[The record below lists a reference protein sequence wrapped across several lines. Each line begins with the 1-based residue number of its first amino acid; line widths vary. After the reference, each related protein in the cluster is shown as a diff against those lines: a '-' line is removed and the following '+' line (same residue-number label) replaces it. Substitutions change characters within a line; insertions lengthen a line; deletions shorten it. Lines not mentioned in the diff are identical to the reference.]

1 MKNLVEIK
9 NLKMKYAVKSGFSEE
24 KNEFINAVNDVDLK
38 IQEGEILGIVGESG
52 CGKSTL
58 GKCILRLESGYSG
71 QILFDGMDI
80 SEKKNLKNFRKSAQM
95 IFQNPYA
102 SLNPRMK
109 IYDILKEPLVIHGE
123 KNSKIIRQKIEEV
136 CELTGID
143 KSALNYY
150 PHEFSGGQRQRIS
163 IASAIILKPKFIV
176 ADEPVSA
183 LDVSIRAQIINL
195 LKDLKEKLNL
205 TILFISHD
213 LSVVR
218 HICDRTAV
226 MYLGEI
232 VEIANNEDLFNEPK
246 HPYTKALLSS
256 VPMISREKKDDRI
269 ILSGDVP
276 SPKNLPSGCKFHT
289 RCPEVMPICAES
301 CPSLD
306 CVGKNH
312 LVKCHLYIGCEN
324 SQK

>member
-1 MKNLVEIK
+1 MKNLVEVR
-9 NLKMKYAVKSGFSEE
+9 NLKMQYEIKSAFGMS
-24 KNEFINAVNDVDLK
+24 KKGFINAVNDVSFDIK
-38 IQEGEILGIVGESG
+38 KGEILGLVGESG

-58 GKCILRLESGYSG
+58 GRCILALEQGFSGEVLFNG
-71 QILFDGMDI
+71 KNILQK
-80 SEKKNLKNFRKSAQM
+80 ENLKNFRKSAQM

-109 IYDILKEPLVIHGE
+109 IYDILKEPLLVNGIKD
-123 KNSKIIRQKIEEV
+123 KNEIPKRIYEV

-143 KSALNYY
+143 KNSLNYY

-163 IASAIILKPKFIV
+163 IASAIILKPEFIV

-218 HICDRTAV
+218 YICDRTAV

-232 VEIANNEDLFNEPK
+232 VEFADNEELFENPK
-246 HPYTKALLSS
+246 HPYTEALLNS
-256 VPMISREKKDDRI
+256 VPVISREKKEKKI
-269 ILSGDVP
+269 ILTGDIP
-276 SPKNLPSGCKFHT
+276 SPKNLPEGCKFHT
-289 RCPEVMPICAES
+289 RCPKVFEGCAEIHPDFTVIS
-301 CPSLD
+301 D
-306 CVGKNH
+306 THK
-312 LVKCHLYIGCEN
+312 VKCRLKN
-324 SQK
+324 

>member
-1 MKNLVEIK
+1 MYNKKMEKLIEVKNLNMKFPIK
-9 NLKMKYAVKSGFSEE
+9 SVFGGKTDS
-24 KNEFINAVNDVDLK
+24 FINAVNDVSLDIYK
-38 IQEGEILGIVGESG
+38 GEILGLVGESG

-58 GKCILRLESGYSG
+58 GRCLLKLENSFSGEILYNGKSK
-71 QILFDGMDI
+71 I
-80 SEKKNLKNFRKSAQM
+80 KNLKNFRKSVQM

-102 SLNPRMK
+102 SLNPRMT
-109 IYDILKEPLVIHGE
+109 IYDILKEPLLIHGE
-123 KNSKIIRQKIEEV
+123 KDREVIQGKIEKV

-143 KSALNYY
+143 KTALSYY

-163 IASAIILKPKFIV
+163 IASAIILEPEFIV

-232 VEIANNEDLFNEPK
+232 IETAFNEELFESPK
-246 HPYTKALLSS
+246 HPYTKALLNA
-256 VPMISREKKDDRI
+256 VPVISNEINSKK
-269 ILSGDVP
+269 ILLKGDVP

-289 RCPEVMPICAES
+289 RCPEVMPCCIDTI
-301 CPSLD
+301 PSFHEI
-306 CVGKNH
+306 KYNH
-312 LVKCHLYIGCEN
+312 FVKCHLYD
-324 SQK
+324 K

>member
-1 MKNLVEIK
+1 MKNLVEIN
-9 NLKMKYAVKSGFSEE
+9 NLNMKYAVKSGFSA
-24 KNEFINAVNDVDLK
+24 KNNEFIYALNNISLK
-38 IQEGEILGIVGESG
+38 IKKGEILGIVGESG

-58 GKCILRLESGYSG
+58 GKCILRLENGYTG
-71 QILFDGMDI
+71 QIIFNGKDI
-80 SEKKNLKNFRKSAQM
+80 YEESNLKNFRKSAQM

-109 IYDILKEPLVIHGE
+109 IYDILKEPLIVHGE
-123 KNSKIIRQKIEEV
+123 RNENIIKEKINEV

-163 IASAIILKPKFIV
+163 IASAIILKPEFIV

-232 VEIANNEDLFNEPK
+232 VELADNEELFSNPK

-256 VPMISREKKDDRI
+256 IPVISRENKKDRI
-269 ILSGDVP
+269 FLTGDIP
-276 SPKNLPSGCKFHT
+276 SPKNLPTGCKFHT
-289 RCPEVMPICAES
+289 RCPDIMPVCRQV
-301 CPSLD
+301 CPD
-306 CVGKNH
+306 TECVGNKH
-312 LVKCHLYIGCEN
+312 FVKCHLYIGCEN
-324 SQK
+324 LQK

>member
-1 MKNLVEIK
+1 MENLVEIK
-9 NLKMKYAVKSGFSEE
+9 NLNKKYPIKTAFGTNNNGFIYAVNNVSLNIK
-24 KNEFINAVNDVDLK
+24 K
-38 IQEGEILGIVGESG
+38 GEILGLVGESG

-58 GKCILRLESGYSG
+58 GRCILNLEKDFEGE
-71 QILFDGMDI
+71 ILYKG
-80 SEKKNLKNFRKSAQM
+80 KKIKNKNELKNFRKSAQM

-102 SLNPRMK
+102 SLNPRMT
-109 IYDILKEPLVIHGE
+109 IYDILKEPLLIHGE
-123 KNSKIIRQKIEEV
+123 KDKKFIRTKIEKV

-143 KSALNYY
+143 KNSLSYY

-163 IASAIILKPKFIV
+163 IASAIILNPDFIV

-218 HICDRTAV
+218 YICDRTTV

-232 VEIANNEDLFNEPK
+232 VELAENNELFKNPK
-246 HPYTKALLSS
+246 HPYTKALLSA
-256 VPMISREKKDDRI
+256 VPEISQNSQKEK
-269 ILSGDVP
+269 ILLNGDIP
-276 SPKNLPSGCKFHT
+276 SPKNLPTGCKFHT
-289 RCPEVMPICAES
+289 RCPECFNGCSTDEPKELTLS
-301 CPSLD
+301 D
-306 CVGKNH
+306 NH
-312 LVKCHLYIGCEN
+312 LVKCRLF
-324 SQK
+324 

>member
-1 MKNLVEIK
+1 MKNLVEIN
-9 NLKMKYAVKSGFSEE
+9 NLNMKYAVKSGFSA
-24 KNEFINAVNDVDLK
+24 KNNEFIYALNNISLK
-38 IQEGEILGIVGESG
+38 IKKGEILGIVGESG

-58 GKCILRLESGYSG
+58 GKCILRLENGYTG
-71 QILFDGMDI
+71 QIIFNGKDI
-80 SEKKNLKNFRKSAQM
+80 YEESNLKNFRKSAQM

-109 IYDILKEPLVIHGE
+109 IYDILKEPLIVHGE
-123 KNSKIIRQKIEEV
+123 RNENIIKEKINEV

-163 IASAIILKPKFIV
+163 IASAIILKPEFIV

-232 VEIANNEDLFNEPK
+232 VELADNEELFSNPK

-256 VPMISREKKDDRI
+256 IPVISRENKKDRI
-269 ILSGDVP
+269 ILTGDIP
-276 SPKNLPSGCKFHT
+276 SPKNLPTGCKFHT
-289 RCPEVMPICAES
+289 RCPDIMPVCRQV
-301 CPSLD
+301 CPD
-306 CVGKNH
+306 TECVGNKH
-312 LVKCHLYIGCEN
+312 FVKCHLYIGCEN
-324 SQK
+324 LQK

>member
-1 MKNLVEIK
+1 MKNLVEIN
-9 NLKMKYAVKSGFSEE
+9 NLKMKYAVKTGFSAN
-24 KNEFINAVNDVDLK
+24 KHEFVYALNNVNLK
-38 IQEGEILGIVGESG
+38 IKEGEILGIVGESG

-58 GKCILRLESGYSG
+58 GKCILKLENGYSG
-71 QILFDGMDI
+71 QIIFDEKDI
-80 SEKKNLKNFRKSAQM
+80 SEEKNLKSFRQSAQM

-109 IYDILKEPLVIHGE
+109 IYDILKEPLIIHGVRNENIIKE
-123 KNSKIIRQKIEEV
+123 KINEV

-163 IASAIILKPKFIV
+163 IASAIILKPRFIV

-205 TILFISHD
+205 TIMFISHD

-232 VEIANNEDLFNEPK
+232 VEIARNEDLFNEPK

-256 VPMISREKKDDRI
+256 VPIISREKKENKI
-269 ILSGDVP
+269 ILKGDIP
-276 SPKNLPSGCKFHT
+276 SPKNLPTGCKFHT
-289 RCPEVMPICAES
+289 RCPDVMPVCKQV
-301 CPSLD
+301 CPDIECL
-306 CVGKNH
+306 GNKH
-312 LVKCHLYIGCEN
+312 FVKCHLYIGCEN
-324 SQK
+324 LQK

>member
-1 MKNLVEIK
+1 MKNLVEIN
-9 NLKMKYAVKSGFSEE
+9 NLNMKYAVKSGFSA
-24 KNEFINAVNDVDLK
+24 KNNEFIYALNNISLK
-38 IQEGEILGIVGESG
+38 IKKGEILGIVGESG

-58 GKCILRLESGYSG
+58 GKCILRLENGYTG
-71 QILFDGMDI
+71 QIIFNGKDI
-80 SEKKNLKNFRKSAQM
+80 SEESNLKNFRKSAQM

-102 SLNPRMK
+102 SLNPRMR
-109 IYDILKEPLVIHGE
+109 IYDILKEPLIVHGE
-123 KNSKIIRQKIEEV
+123 KNGNIINEKINEV

-163 IASAIILKPKFIV
+163 IASAIILKPRFIV

-232 VEIANNEDLFNEPK
+232 VELAENEELFSNPK

-256 VPMISREKKDDRI
+256 IPVISRENKKDRI
-269 ILSGDVP
+269 FLTGDIP
-276 SPKNLPSGCKFHT
+276 SPKNLPTGCKFHT
-289 RCPEVMPICAES
+289 RCPDVMPVCRQV
-301 CPSLD
+301 CPD
-306 CVGKNH
+306 TECVGNNH
-312 LVKCHLYIGCEN
+312 FVKCHLYIGCEN
-324 SQK
+324 LQK

>member
-71 QILFDGMDI
+71 QILFDGVDI

-102 SLNPRMK
+102 SLNPRMR

-163 IASAIILKPKFIV
+163 IARALTQSYKILLF
-176 ADEPVSA
+176 DEPTSA
-183 LDVSIRAQIINL
+183 LDPISTLKIEELMEELKKKYTVVVVTHNMQQAARVSDYTAFFLVGEVVEFDTTDNIFSRP
-195 LKDLKEKLNL
+195 KDK
-205 TILFISHD
+205 
-213 LSVVR
+213 
-218 HICDRTAV
+218 RT
-226 MYLGEI
+226 
-232 VEIANNEDLFNEPK
+232 ED
-246 HPYTKALLSS
+246 
-256 VPMISREKKDDRI
+256 
-269 ILSGDVP
+269 
-276 SPKNLPSGCKFHT
+276 
-289 RCPEVMPICAES
+289 
-301 CPSLD
+301 
-306 CVGKNH
+306 
-312 LVKCHLYIGCEN
+312 YITGRFG
-324 SQK
+324 

>member
-1 MKNLVEIK
+1 MENLVEVK
-9 NLKMKYAVKSGFSEE
+9 NLKMQYSIKSVFTGR
-24 KNEFINAVNDVDLK
+24 KTGFINAVNDVSLEIK
-38 IQEGEILGIVGESG
+38 KGEILGLVGESG

-58 GKCILRLESGYSG
+58 GRCILALEKGFSGEVLFNG
-71 QILFDGMDI
+71 KNILQK
-80 SEKKNLKNFRKSAQM
+80 ENLKNFRKSAQM

-109 IYDILKEPLVIHGE
+109 IYDILKEPLLVNGIKD
-123 KNSKIIRQKIEEV
+123 KNEIQKRVYEV

-143 KSALNYY
+143 KNSLNYY

-163 IASAIILKPKFIV
+163 IASAIILKPEFIV

-218 HICDRTAV
+218 YICDRTAV

-232 VEIANNEDLFNEPK
+232 VEFADNEELFENPK
-246 HPYTKALLSS
+246 HPYTEALLNS
-256 VPMISREKKDDRI
+256 VPVISKEKKEKKI
-269 ILSGDVP
+269 ILTGDIP
-276 SPKNLPSGCKFHT
+276 SPKNLPEGCKFHT
-289 RCPEVMPICAES
+289 RCPKVFEGCAEIHPDFTVIS
-301 CPSLD
+301 D
-306 CVGKNH
+306 THK
-312 LVKCHLYIGCEN
+312 VKCRLKN
-324 SQK
+324 

>member
-1 MKNLVEIK
+1 MKNLIEIK
-9 NLKMKYAVKSGFSEE
+9 NLRMKYAVKTGFSAN
-24 KNEFINAVNDVDLK
+24 KNEFIYALNNVDLK
-38 IQEGEILGIVGESG
+38 IKEGEILGIVGESG

-58 GKCILRLESGYSG
+58 GKCILKLENGYSG
-71 QILFDGMDI
+71 QIIFDGKDI
-80 SEKKNLKNFRKSAQM
+80 SEEKNLKNFRKSAQM

-109 IYDILKEPLVIHGE
+109 IYDILKEPLIIHGE
-123 KNSKIIRQKIEEV
+123 RNEKTIKEKIYEV

-143 KSALNYY
+143 KNSLNYY

-232 VEIANNEDLFNEPK
+232 VELAENEDLFNEPK

-256 VPMISREKKDDRI
+256 VPVISRENKADRI
-269 ILSGDVP
+269 ILKGDIP

-289 RCPEVMPICAES
+289 RCPEIMPVCEQV
-301 CPSLD
+301 CPD
-306 CVGKNH
+306 FECMGKKH
-312 LVKCHLYIGCEN
+312 FVKCHLYIGCEN
-324 SQK
+324 LQK

>member
-1 MKNLVEIK
+1 MVNIIEIK
-9 NLKMKYAVKSGFSEE
+9 NLNMKFPVKSPFSGHVTGFIYAVNNISLNIIK
-24 KNEFINAVNDVDLK
+24 
-38 IQEGEILGIVGESG
+38 GEILGLVGESG

-58 GKCILRLESGYSG
+58 GKCILRLENSFSGD
-71 QILFDGMDI
+71 ILYEGRNI
-80 SEKKNLKNFRKSAQM
+80 SSRKELQSFRKSAQM

-102 SLNPRMK
+102 SLNPRMT
-109 IYDILKEPLVIHGE
+109 IYDILKEPLLIHGE
-123 KNSKIIRQKIEEV
+123 KDRKVINTEIEKV

-143 KSALNYY
+143 KNSLSYY

-163 IASAIILKPKFIV
+163 IASAIILKPNFIV

-232 VEIANNEDLFNEPK
+232 VEIANNNELFENPK
-246 HPYTKALLSS
+246 HPYTKALLNA
-256 VPMISREKKDDRI
+256 VPVISKKSIKEK
-269 ILSGDVP
+269 ILLPGDVP

-289 RCPEVMPICAES
+289 RCPNAF
-301 CPSLD
+301 D
-306 CVGKNH
+306 
-312 LVKCHLYIGCEN
+312 GCEN
-324 SQK
+324 TEADFVKISDSHFVKCRLY

>member
-1 MKNLVEIK
+1 METLLEIK
-9 NLKMKYAVKSGFSEE
+9 NLEMKYAVKSAFSGAARGYV
-24 KNEFINAVNDVDLK
+24 NAVNNVSFEIK
-38 IQEGEILGIVGESG
+38 KGEILGLVGESG

-58 GKCILRLESGYSG
+58 GRCLLALEKGFSGE
-71 QILFDGMDI
+71 ILFQGENILNIQNSKD
-80 SEKKNLKNFRKSAQM
+80 FRKSAQM

-109 IYDILKEPLVIHGE
+109 IYDILKEPLLIHGIKD
-123 KNSKIIRQKIEEV
+123 KNLINQRISEV

-143 KSALNYY
+143 KDSLDYY

-163 IASAIILKPKFIV
+163 IASAIILKPEFIV

-195 LKDLKEKLNL
+195 LKELQEKLDL

-218 HICDRTAV
+218 YISDRTAV

-232 VEIANNEDLFNEPK
+232 VEFADNEELFQNPK
-246 HPYTKALLSS
+246 HPYTEILLSS
-256 VPMISREKKDDRI
+256 VPKINREQKEKMII
-269 ILSGDVP
+269 SGDIP
-276 SPKNLPSGCKFHT
+276 SPRNLPEGCKFHT
-289 RCPEVMPICAES
+289 RCGRVFDRCKKENPKFLQIS
-301 CPSLD
+301 D
-306 CVGKNH
+306 NH
-312 LVKCHLYIGCEN
+312 FVKCNLYEA
-324 SQK
+324 

>member
-1 MKNLVEIK
+1 MKNLVEIN
-9 NLKMKYAVKSGFSEE
+9 NLNMKYAVKSGFSA
-24 KNEFINAVNDVDLK
+24 KNNEFIYALNNISLK
-38 IQEGEILGIVGESG
+38 IKKGEILGIVGESG

-58 GKCILRLESGYSG
+58 GKCILRLENGYTG
-71 QILFDGMDI
+71 QIIFNGKDTI
-80 SEKKNLKNFRKSAQM
+80 EENNLKNFRKSAQM

-102 SLNPRMK
+102 SLNPRMR
-109 IYDILKEPLVIHGE
+109 IYDILKEPLIVHGE
-123 KNSKIIRQKIEEV
+123 KNENIIKEKINEV

-163 IASAIILKPKFIV
+163 IASAIILKPEFIV

-232 VEIANNEDLFNEPK
+232 VELAENEELFSDPK

-256 VPMISREKKDDRI
+256 IPVISRENKKDRI
-269 ILSGDVP
+269 ILTGDIP
-276 SPKNLPSGCKFHT
+276 SPKNLPTGCKFHT
-289 RCPEVMPICAES
+289 RCLNVMPVCRQV
-301 CPSLD
+301 CPD
-306 CVGKNH
+306 TECVGNKH
-312 LVKCHLYIGCEN
+312 FVKCHLYIGCEN
-324 SQK
+324 LQK

>member
-1 MKNLVEIK
+1 MKNLIEIK
-9 NLKMKYAVKSGFSEE
+9 NLRMKYAVKTGFSAN
-24 KNEFINAVNDVDLK
+24 KNEFIYALNNIDLK
-38 IQEGEILGIVGESG
+38 IKEGEILGIVGESG

-58 GKCILRLESGYSG
+58 GKCILRLENDYSG
-71 QILFDGMDI
+71 QIIFAGKDI
-80 SEKKNLKNFRKSAQM
+80 SEEKNLKDFRKSAQM

-109 IYDILKEPLVIHGE
+109 IYDILKEPLIIHGE
-123 KNSKIIRQKIEEV
+123 RNEKTIKEKIYEV

-143 KSALNYY
+143 KNALNYY

-232 VEIANNEDLFNEPK
+232 VELAENENLFNEPK

-256 VPMISREKKDDRI
+256 VPVISRENKGEKI
-269 ILSGDVP
+269 ILKGDVP
-276 SPKNLPSGCKFHT
+276 SPKNLPTGCKFHT
-289 RCPEVMPICAES
+289 RCPEIMPVCEQV
-301 CPSLD
+301 CPD
-306 CVGKNH
+306 IECIGKKH
-312 LVKCHLYIGCEN
+312 FVKCHLYIGCEN
-324 SQK
+324 LQK